1 MARVNPGRL
10 AAARALLDVEG
21 GAHAEDALAKH
32 APPKGRDRGLAWHL
46 CLGVLR
52 RRGELHQRISAVANR
67 PCEDLDRT
75 VRVALELGTFEVV
88 HSRTLPHAAVHQGVE
103 LVKALRAGRAKGFV
117 NAVLRRVGQDC
128 EVALSVNHPQ
138 WLVDDWRDRF
148 GEEATLAWCERN
160 DTAAPLCLVFRDAPP
175 AALRDGPLDLLPAM
189 AGGAEL
195 EGCFWVQ
202 GEVGPVEELPGF
214 VEGDFWVMDPSAV
227 FCADL
232 VDVGPGDRV
241 LDACAA
247 PGGKTLRLA
256 QRGAHVVACDRS
268 KVRLERLHQSAE
280 RIGLEVDTRV
290 VDWER
295 NPTLSH
301 APFDAVLVDAPCTGL
316 GTTRRHPEIRWRS
329 LPTDPAALAIRQLL
343 ILSAAARHVREG
355 GTLVY
360 SVCSPMQEEGSSV
373 IRAFL
378 GREAGYVL
386 ERECLLAPP
395 EGDEDAFYAARLRR
409 SP

>member
-32 APPKGRDRGLAWHL
+32 APKEGRDRGLAWHL

-52 RRGELHQRISAVANR
+52 RRGELHQRIAAVANR
-67 PCEDLDRT
+67 PCEELDRT

-103 LVKALRAGRAKGFV
+103 LAKALRAGRAKGFV

-128 EVALSVNHPQ
+128 DIAPSVNHPQ
-138 WLVDDWRDRF
+138 WLVDNWKARF
-148 GEEATLAWCERN
+148 GEEATDAWCEKN
-160 DTAAPLCLVFRDAPP
+160 DGAAPLSLVFRDNAP
-175 AALRDGPLDLLPAM
+175 AALVDGPLDLQPAS
-189 AGGAEL
+189 AGGATL
-195 EGCFWVQ
+195 DRCFWVR
-202 GEVGPVEELPGF
+202 GEVGPVEELPGYSD
-214 VEGDFWVMDPSAV
+214 GDFWVMDPAAV
-227 FCADL
+227 LCADL
-232 VDVGPGDRV
+232 AGVGLGDRV

-256 QRGAHVVACDRS
+256 QLGAEVLACDRS
-268 KVRLERLHQSAE
+268 AVRLERLQQSAE
-280 RIGLEVDTRV
+280 RVGYKIASKV

-295 NPTLSH
+295 NHTL
-301 APFDAVLVDAPCTGL
+301 AQPPFDAVLVDAPCTGL
-316 GTTRRHPEIRWRS
+316 GTIRRHPEIRWRS
-329 LPTDPAALAIRQLL
+329 LPTDPAALAIRQLS
-343 ILSAAARHVREG
+343 ILAAASKHVREG
-355 GTLVY
+355 GILVY
-360 SVCSPMQEEGSSV
+360 SVCSPMEEEGSGV

-378 GREAGYVL
+378 GQEAGYVL
-386 ERECLLAPP
+386 EKECLLAPP
-395 EGDEDAFYAARLRR
+395 EGDEDAFYAARLKR